1 MKRYIQTFILI
12 IASLLL
18 AACGSSSAKLVP
30 SPMPQGAQS
39 YPNTVES
46 PAQSY
51 PNPVN
56 VPLTEAN
63 VPRIT
68 VEDAK
73 AAVDSGQAILVD
85 VRSADSYASGHAA
98 GAISISLDKFENN
111 IGSLSLDKEQW
122 IITYCT

>member
-1 MKRYIQTFILI
+1 MKRYIHTFILI

-18 AACGSSSAKLVP
+18 AACSSSSAKLVP
-30 SPMPQGAQS
+30 SPVPQGVQS
-39 YPNTVES
+39 YPNTAES
-46 PAQSY
+46 QAESY

-56 VPLTEAN
+56 VPLTEAS

-73 AAVDSGQAILVD
+73 AALDSGQAILVD